1 MGDKNMTYK
10 NYRIDIIEDEIT
22 VVKDGIR
29 VLQEQLEN
37 GIEGFEEKLEM
48 LHIELRDLEHDLV
61 NTEEASID
69 DLRYDLT

>member
-1 MGDKNMTYK
+1 MTYK